1 MDSSVGKSLL
11 QLVAEA
17 DESEPLE
24 SQKLRKGVPQGSMGA
39 TVNTALKSSNSK
51 LTKEGRCE
59 LAVIAVKRAFS
70 QCPNLSLLV
79 YFRNFPMKFML
90 LRSHNSMFSS
100 SILSSSLLKRV
111 WCRTTVYQCFRSR
124 LCFASHCIC
133 ST

>member
-1 MDSSVGKSLL
+1 MQLSTHGISGTIPKDLVAEINVDSSVGKTLL

-24 SQKLRKGVPQGSMGA
+24 SQKLRKGESPESSGV
-39 TVNTALKSSNSK
+39 TINTALRSCSSR

-79 YFRNFPMKFML
+79 SK
-90 LRSHNSMFSS
+90 
-100 SILSSSLLKRV
+100 
-111 WCRTTVYQCFRSR
+111 
-124 LCFASHCIC
+124 
-133 ST
+133 